1 VPLGN
6 VYLFNGELL
15 MASVSRINGFRPV
28 KTITGAPYNGQA
40 NLYFVPASD
49 SSVIMVGDAV
59 KLAGDAR
66 AATGAPTV
74 TRVSGATDI
83 PVGIV
88 VGIVFTGVGDLTNVP
103 PVTNL
108 NSPVYRAA
116 STDRYLLVADDP
128 NIVYETQ
135 YAGTSVA
142 AATITANVG
151 LNGQFVVTAGSTT
164 SGASGMQLDSSGLAT
179 TATLPLKI
187 VGFPNRPDN
196 IPGDTYFS
204 YYVKLNSA
212 SMATGTGSAGV

>member
-1 VPLGN
+1 
-6 VYLFNGELL
+6 

-28 KTITGAPYNGQA
+28 KSITGASYNGQS

-66 AATGAPTV
+66 SATGAPTV
-74 TRVSGATDI
+74 TRVSAATDI
-83 PVGIV
+83 PVGVV
-88 VGIVFTGVGDLTNVP
+88 VGIAFTGVGDAINIP
-103 PVTNL
+103 PVNDL
-108 NSPVYRAA
+108 NTPVYRRA

-128 NIVYETQ
+128 NLIYEVQ

-142 AATITANVG
+142 AATITANVM
-151 LNGQFVVTAGSTT
+151 LNGQFTLTAGNTA
-164 SGASGMQLDSSGLAT
+164 SGSSGMQLDSAGLAT

-212 SMATGTGSAGV
+212 SLATGTGSAGV

>member
-1 VPLGN
+1 VPLEP
-6 VYLFNGELL
+6 VYLINGELL

-40 NLYFVPASD
+40 NLYFVPSSD
-49 SSVIMVGDAV
+49 STVIMVGDAV

-74 TRVSGATDI
+74 TRAGATDT

-88 VGIVFTGVGDLTNVP
+88 VGILFTGVGDLTNIP
-103 PVTNL
+103 PVVDL
-108 NSPVYRAA
+108 NTPVYRRA
-116 STDRYLLVADDP
+116 STDRYLLVSDDP
-128 NIVYETQ
+128 NLIYEVQ
-135 YAGTSVA
+135 YAGTSVS

-151 LNGQFVVTAGSTT
+151 QNGQFITTAGNTT

-196 IPGDTYFS
+196 IPGDVYFS
-204 YYVKLNSA
+204 YYVKLNSVTYG
-212 SMATGTGSAGV
+212 TGTGQAGV

>member
-1 VPLGN
+1 
-6 VYLFNGELL
+6 

-28 KTITGAPYNGQA
+28 KTVTGAAYNGQS
-40 NLYFVPASD
+40 NVYFVPASD
-49 SSVIMVGDAV
+49 STVIMVGDAV

-74 TRVSGATDI
+74 TRAGATDNA
-83 PVGIV
+83 VGIV
-88 VGIVFTGVGDLTNVP
+88 VGVLFTGVGDLTNVP
-103 PVTNL
+103 PVNDL
-108 NSPVYRAA
+108 NTPIYRRA
-116 STDRYLLVADDP
+116 STDRYLLVCDDP
-128 NIVYETQ
+128 NVIYEVQ

-151 LNGQFVVTAGSTT
+151 LNGQFTTTAGSTT
-164 SGASGMQLDSSGLAT
+164 TGASGMQLDSSGLAT

-204 YYVKLNSA
+204 YLVKLNGSTF
-212 SMATGTGSAGV
+212 SSGTGSTGV